1 MQRIVPFWQLARELY
16 PFGSLT
22 LDGFVA
28 FWLKEASPMYL
39 RMILW
44 IPALAYFGFLQTIGN
59 GVASPGMIMTT
70 GFLGALLGL
79 LVAAMFTFR
88 ECRRENRAKRRA

>member
-1 MQRIVPFWQLARELY
+1 
-16 PFGSLT
+16 
-22 LDGFVA
+22 
-28 FWLKEASPMYL
+28 MYY

-59 GVASPGMIMTT
+59 GVASPGMFITT
-70 GFLGALLGL
+70 AFLGALLGL
-79 LVAAMFTFR
+79 FLAAVFTFR